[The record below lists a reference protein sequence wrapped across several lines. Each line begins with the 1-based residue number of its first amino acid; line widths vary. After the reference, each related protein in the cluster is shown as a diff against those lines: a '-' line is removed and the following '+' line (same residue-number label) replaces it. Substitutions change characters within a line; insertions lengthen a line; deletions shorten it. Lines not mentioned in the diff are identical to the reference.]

1 MAASARKRAASSIHS
16 SADGNGKAEES
27 KSNIFLEDLMLVN
40 EQIAGESQAGGSS
53 ISSSDQL
60 SHSSRFAADRLTSL

>member
-1 MAASARKRAASSIHS
+1 MLFENEKQLENAKENFIKDVSMKLDPHIIALAASARKRAASSIHS

-40 EQIAGESQAGGSS
+40 E
-53 ISSSDQL
+53 
-60 SHSSRFAADRLTSL
+60 